1 MPRRPKRPCGYPGC
15 PELTDGSYCEK
26 HQKEVYSHYNK
37 YRRNPESKRR
47 YGRAWKRIR
56 DRYIAKEPFCELC
69 KANGRMVLAEEV
81 HHIKPL
87 SEINEEYEV
96 DPIND
101 LIPVCP
107 NCHAMLHRQQN
118 GIPMTVERL
127 KLLYEVSRNSKI

>member
-1 MPRRPKRPCGYPGC
+1 MPRRPKKPCGYPGC
-15 PELTDGSYCEK
+15 PELTESSYCEK

-87 SEINEEYEV
+87 SAGGDSSEE
-96 DPIND
+96 N
-101 LIPVCP
+101 LLALCKS
-107 NCHAMLHRQQN
+107 CHSRITRQY
-118 GIPMTVERL
+118 RRSL
-127 KLLYEVSRNSKI
+127 